1 MRVGSIRIVLV
12 ARRKNSERVS
22 VRSRIEGRTEQLDG
36 RGHESVFHGSFIH
49 YLPSISADILRVTPG
64 MGERNSIYA
73 VPLQGS
79 PCGCPQTC
87 STMLCESWSLDG
99 GEVAHGTQCSVHAI
113 PTTTP

>member
-1 MRVGSIRIVLV
+1 
-12 ARRKNSERVS
+12 
-22 VRSRIEGRTEQLDG
+22 
-36 RGHESVFHGSFIH
+36 
-49 YLPSISADILRVTPG
+49 

>member
-1 MRVGSIRIVLV
+1 M
-12 ARRKNSERVS
+12 
-22 VRSRIEGRTEQLDG
+22 RSRIEGRTEQLDG

-49 YLPSISADILRVTPG
+49 YLPSISADILRATPG

-87 STMLCESWSLDG
+87 STMLCESLGHWMEEKWPTEHNALSMLFRRRLLN
-99 GEVAHGTQCSVHAI
+99 ESVK
-113 PTTTP
+113 